1 MPRRVART
9 SRLCG
14 NQHFSTMTRPSW
26 LRRAVRNRHRH
37 AIERASRRWRGGRRG
52 DSARTRRKLLIS
64 TQLLARADADVHE
77 LLAYRR
83 PSSLADSDP
92 VRRRRGEGGE
102 RPAPAGAADGPP
114 RLREGVHGLHAA
126 GPMLPGGSRGNGACA
141 SSSSTLGLRPPPTH
155 AAPALGS
162 LHTTRDLS
170 SLARPCSAYKRF
182 STVPTVLPQYQIGG
196 GPIHSRCDCCWYL
209 AHSDATISSETC
221 HASGRRFLRPRGPC
235 GFNTPKC
242 CLGLTH
248 LLAPQQ
254 FLPRVA
260 LDGRGPYSVRRP
272 GARGRSGPP
281 ARADRWHEV
290 SVGNFAKETGFAPQ
304 GVYLAVAGTAANAD
318 GGSVSSRP
326 SCRTCPRRSGA
337 APT

>member
-1 MPRRVART
+1 M
-9 SRLCG
+9 RLLLLVG
-14 NQHFSTMTRPSW
+14 
-26 LRRAVRNRHRH
+26 L
-37 AIERASRRWRGGRRG
+37 AS
-52 DSARTRRKLLIS
+52 
-64 TQLLARADADVHE
+64 
-77 LLAYRR
+77 
-83 PSSLADSDP
+83 
-92 VRRRRGEGGE
+92 
-102 RPAPAGAADGPP
+102 
-114 RLREGVHGLHAA
+114 
-126 GPMLPGGSRGNGACA
+126 C
-141 SSSSTLGLRPPPTH
+141 SSTLGLRPPPTH

-170 SLARPCSAYKRF
+170 SLARPCSAYKRL
-182 STVPTVLPQYQIGG
+182 SMVPTVLPQYQIGG

>member
-1 MPRRVART
+1 MPTSTSSWRT
-9 SRLCG
+9 DA
-14 NQHFSTMTRPSW
+14 HRP
-26 LRRAVRNRHRH
+26 LPTVILFAGG
-37 AIERASRRWRGGRRG
+37 AAKAASAPPRPAPPTGRRG
-52 DSARTRRKLLIS
+52 FAKASMGSTPPARCSPGAAEGT
-64 TQLLARADADVHE
+64 ARA
-77 LLAYRR
+77 
-83 PSSLADSDP
+83 P
-92 VRRRRGEGGE
+92 
-102 RPAPAGAADGPP
+102 PAPCWPGLLLLHSRTATATHSRCPRAGQSTHHARSELFGKAVQ
-114 RLREGVHGLHAA
+114 RL
-126 GPMLPGGSRGNGACA
+126 
-141 SSSSTLGLRPPPTH
+141 LR
-155 AAPALGS
+155 
-162 LHTTRDLS
+162 
-170 SLARPCSAYKRF
+170 YKRL

-281 ARADRWHEV
+281 TRADRWHEV

-337 APT
+337 VPT